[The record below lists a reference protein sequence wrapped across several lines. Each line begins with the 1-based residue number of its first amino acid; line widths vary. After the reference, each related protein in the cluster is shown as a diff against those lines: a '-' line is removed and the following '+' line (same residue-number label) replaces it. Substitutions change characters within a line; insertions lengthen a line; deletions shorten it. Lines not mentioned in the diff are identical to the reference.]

1 MDFIKCLSGNLVVVL
16 DGKQRPLPLDMPVR
30 QVSSEVEAK
39 SRGLCFHERASTTK
53 VPHRFQSCNS
63 DLKMLEFLHVL
74 DLEGSENHLGSLI
87 HLRYLD
93 LRAR

>member
-39 SRGLCFHERASTTK
+39 SRGLL
-53 VPHRFQSCNS
+53 P
-63 DLKMLEFLHVL
+63 
-74 DLEGSENHLGSLI
+74 
-87 HLRYLD
+87 
-93 LRAR
+93 